1 MVHPAVVILG
11 GVGGEPEQRR
21 APLRRG
27 GEAEAGEHRPAAG
40 LHRGQVEEEGGE
52 PGAARPL
59 VVLAP
64 VVHVDLYL
72 AAEAVVD
79 HVILVR
85 GRRLLVHHPARG
97 QRDSEKD
104 RLQLKCYFDRNNILE
119 APLRG
124 LPGAAELVLRDVQPL
139 ARPLGGEVLR
149 LARRLVRGGLQPT
162 SGPGTENILY
172 SNQIFSC
179 RQIFSFYLAS
189 TASHSPGDM
198 KSLNMATWGPGPPLR
213 GSYLDACKIFILLN

>member
-11 GVGGEPEQRR
+11 GVGGEPQQRR

-97 QRDSEKD
+97 QRDPESDYRLQFKILFQYEKD
-104 RLQLKCYFDRNNILE
+104 SSLE

-124 LPGAAELVLRDVQPL
+124 LPGAAELVLCDVQPL

-162 SGPGTENILY
+162 SGPGNRKYIIFKPNIFMPT
-172 SNQIFSC
+172 NIFLLPGQH
-179 RQIFSFYLAS
+179 RVTLARR
-189 TASHSPGDM
+189 HEVPEHGHM
-198 KSLNMATWGPGPPLR
+198 GPRAPTQGLVSGR
-213 GSYLDACKIFILLN
+213 V